1 MTAGNGAMKKRV
13 AILLENSFEDSEFQ
27 LPYNAL
33 QQAGA
38 TTIILGT
45 RMNDEYKG
53 KKGKVSIAPDATAAE
68 VRSEDFDAILIPGGG
83 APDKIRRNA
92 NAVRLVMDAMAQGKL
107 IAAVCH
113 GPQVLIEADQLRDK
127 QATGFKAIRKDI
139 QNAGATYINEPVVVD
154 GNLITSRQPS
164 DLPMFT
170 ATILN
175 HLALSIEGTSL
186 PEASNFSYEWW
197 KLGESWGG
205 SSKGDIVNA
214 LNLAIMGER
223 YTTAAF
229 KEYEKRAND
238 TELQVVLREILT
250 TKQRHVALLESR
262 LQHFGEEVTW
272 QAMGSEALAT
282 LQSWLQSNSDEQEIM
297 RRALGDLQTGIVDS
311 SGLCVQITDP
321 ATAEILEEI
330 GTNLSLHEQ
339 RLAELY
345 RARLGVNVKAPMP
358 TTFAGVS

>member
-1 MTAGNGAMKKRV
+1 MTPENRPMKKRV
-13 AILLENSFEDSEFQ
+13 AILLENNFEDSEFQ

-38 TTIILGT
+38 TIVILGT

-53 KKGKVSIAPDATAAE
+53 KKGKISIAPHATAAE
-68 VRSEDFDAILIPGGG
+68 VRSQDFDAILIPGGA
-83 APDKIRRNA
+83 APDKIRRNP
-92 NAVRLVMDAMAQGKL
+92 NAARLVLDAIAQNKL
-107 IAAVCH
+107 IAAVGR
-113 GPQVLIEADQLRDK
+113 GPQVLIEADRLRGK
-127 QATGFKAIRKDI
+127 QATGFRAIRKDI
-139 QNAGATYINEPVVVD
+139 QNAGATYINEPVVTD

-164 DLPMFT
+164 DLPMFA

-175 HLALSIEGTSL
+175 RLGSIVEGTNL
-186 PEASNFSYEWW
+186 PEASNLSYQWW

-205 SSKGDIVNA
+205 SSKSDIVNA
-214 LNLAIMGER
+214 LNLAIMGEG

-229 KEYEKRAND
+229 TEYEKRATD
-238 TELQVVLREILT
+238 IELQVVLREILT
-250 TKQRHVALLESR
+250 TKQRHVALLENR
-262 LQHFGEEVTW
+262 LRHFGEDVTW
-272 QAMGSEALAT
+272 QAMGSQALAT
-282 LQSWLQSNSDEQEIM
+282 LQSWLQSNRDEPEIM
-297 RRALGDLQTGIVDS
+297 RRALGDVQTGIVDS

-345 RARLGVNVKAPMP
+345 RDRLGANVQAPMP